1 MQELNFWDSNSLQGL
16 TYTGFSSLNILFK
29 TAPVSCYLKA
39 NVSLDK
45 FTWTKE
51 TISKPTSSGNVSWKA
66 FFILISTSV
75 SLNSF
80 QNSKAL
86 IMWPFSCKH
95 NLLTW
100 RGISWSFGPAGKIH
114 LLRTDLNPNW
124 PSFFFLFP
132 LVVSLCLYWLF
143 VCWFEKLFLIVYN
156 GGWCWGKAEVVLA
169 DAGRNL
175 VCTVWAVEED
185 VLMNFN
191 IC

>member
-1 MQELNFWDSNSLQGL
+1 MQELTLWDSNSLQGL

-66 FFILISTSV
+66 FFISISTSV

-156 GGWCWGKAEVVLA
+156 GGWCWGKAEVVLT

>member
-1 MQELNFWDSNSLQGL
+1 MQELTLWDSNSLQGL

-29 TAPVSCYLKA
+29 TASVSCYLKA

-66 FFILISTSV
+66 FFISISTSI

-100 RGISWSFGPAGKIH
+100 RGISWSFDPASKIH

-124 PSFFFLFP
+124 PSFFFFFFLLLFP
-132 LVVSLCLYWLF
+132 CACIDCLFADLKSCSSLCTM
-143 VCWFEKLFLIVYN
+143 
-156 GGWCWGKAEVVLA
+156 A
-169 DAGRNL
+169 AG
-175 VCTVWAVEED
+175 VEAR
-185 VLMNFN
+185 LRWY
-191 IC
+191 

>member
-1 MQELNFWDSNSLQGL
+1 MQELTFWDSNSLQGL

-95 NLLTW
+95 NLLTFTRDFLVIWSCWQNSPLENRLEPQLTFLFFSFSSCCFLVLVLTVCLLIWKVVPHCVQW
-100 RGISWSFGPAGKIH
+100 RLVLRQGWGSISW
-114 LLRTDLNPNW
+114 RW
-124 PSFFFLFP
+124 
-132 LVVSLCLYWLF
+132 
-143 VCWFEKLFLIVYN
+143 
-156 GGWCWGKAEVVLA
+156 
-169 DAGRNL
+169 
-175 VCTVWAVEED
+175 
-185 VLMNFN
+185 
-191 IC
+191 

>member
-1 MQELNFWDSNSLQGL
+1 MQELTLWDSNSLQGL
-16 TYTGFSSLNILFK
+16 TYAGFLSLNILFK

-66 FFILISTSV
+66 FFISISTSV

-156 GGWCWGKAEVVLA
+156 DGWCWGKAEVVLA
-169 DAGRNL
+169 DAGGNL

-185 VLMNFN
+185 VLINFN

>member
-1 MQELNFWDSNSLQGL
+1 MQELTLWDSNSLQGL
-16 TYTGFSSLNILFK
+16 TYAGFLSLNILFK

-66 FFILISTSV
+66 FFISISTSV

-124 PSFFFLFP
+124 PSFFFSFSSCCF
-132 LVVSLCLYWLF
+132 LVLVLTVCLLIWKVVPHCVQWRLVLRQGWGSISWRWQESCLYSLSS
-143 VCWFEKLFLIVYN
+143 
-156 GGWCWGKAEVVLA
+156 
-169 DAGRNL
+169 GRRCSYEL
-175 VCTVWAVEED
+175 
-185 VLMNFN
+185 
-191 IC
+191 

>member
-1 MQELNFWDSNSLQGL
+1 MQELTLWDSNSLQGL

-29 TAPVSCYLKA
+29 TASVSCYLKA

-66 FFILISTSV
+66 FFISISTSI

-114 LLRTDLNPNW
+114 PNW
-124 PSFFFLFP
+124 PSFFFSFSSCCF
-132 LVVSLCLYWLF
+132 LVLVLTVCLLIWKVVPHCVQWRLVLRQGWGSISWRWQESCLYSLSS
-143 VCWFEKLFLIVYN
+143 
-156 GGWCWGKAEVVLA
+156 
-169 DAGRNL
+169 GRRCSHEL
-175 VCTVWAVEED
+175 
-185 VLMNFN
+185 
-191 IC
+191 